1 MNDGI
6 GLSDDLACRRDRAV
20 TAALRAAFAWSCRNE
35 HLDAM
40 YEVAKMTG
48 VVMEACGPA
57 AGPATPMDLIARL
70 HEPLGG
76 LLDFDPGADETISA
90 VRLLEGDGLSSAAQ
104 DIACEYVLPLDTEAG
119 KGEWMPRWARMR
131 ADRIR
136 EQAFRGLGKARSQEQ
151 YVEARRFLIENAGGT
166 KEEIGSVFSALTYPA
181 PEPDFMDL
189 PADRVYLGRDGGR
202 WWWPCPECR
211 WPMKVSGKR
220 VFCLYPPHAARFQ
233 LLETRVPELRRV
245 DESGRA
251 VPAARDAE
259 GAVCAEPGVWRFVI
273 VPGCTELRI
282 AEDLERLGARVELW
296 PERDSYDLR
305 ITAGRTVITADVK
318 EYSSVHR
325 LIQRLREKPARAP
338 ILLPRTHEHQHPL
351 LRSAFP
357 RMTVMRETRLRTM
370 VKRRIR
376 SALE

>member
-131 ADRIR
+131 ASR
-136 EQAFRGLGKARSQEQ
+136 
-151 YVEARRFLIENAGGT
+151 AG
-166 KEEIGSVFSALTYPA
+166 
-181 PEPDFMDL
+181 
-189 PADRVYLGRDGGR
+189 
-202 WWWPCPECR
+202 
-211 WPMKVSGKR
+211 VSG
-220 VFCLYPPHAARFQ
+220 
-233 LLETRVPELRRV
+233 TRKGSEP
-245 DESGRA
+245 
-251 VPAARDAE
+251 
-259 GAVCAEPGVWRFVI
+259 GAVCRGATVSHRERWRHQRGDRKCVLRPHLPGT
-273 VPGCTELRI
+273 GT
-282 AEDLERLGARVELW
+282 
-296 PERDSYDLR
+296 
-305 ITAGRTVITADVK
+305 
-318 EYSSVHR
+318 
-325 LIQRLREKPARAP
+325 
-338 ILLPRTHEHQHPL
+338 
-351 LRSAFP
+351 
-357 RMTVMRETRLRTM
+357 
-370 VKRRIR
+370 
-376 SALE
+376 